1 MVFKLGELLENSSE
15 IVKVL
20 ANYNKLVH
28 GEGLAFVVIV
38 KVFFLDTLEVFVL
51 GVEQPGIVVE
61 LVGGL
66 SVLILALVAELLQ
79 VVDGHQDAR

>member
-1 MVFKLGELLENSSE
+1 MVFELGELLENGSE
-15 IVKVL
+15 IVEVL
-20 ANYNKLVH
+20 SDDNKLVH
-28 GEGLAFVVIV
+28 GKGLAFVIIV
-38 KVFFLDTLEVFVL
+38 KVFFLDTLEVLVL

-66 SVLILALVAELLQ
+66 SVLVLALVAELLQ